1 MSDGPHKSLPK
12 RRHWINLAERAATP
26 AYSPR
31 EVAEA
36 GVIAVKTEMR
46 EAPLEEV
53 RRIFLGGPQGSLFKE
68 DCYSQLEE
76 ARKACRGSAAGT
88 ALIDC
93 AQEAHANGLTGEDA
107 YEAAVRNACDAVMRN
122 ESYCIEEHYR
132 REDVSSVDDVRAR
145 LAAARHELSSGELA
159 DALSPDAHTGG
170 GDLRLTKK
178 TGVDEGPPL

>member
-36 GVIAVKTEMR
+36 GVVAVKTEMR
-46 EAPLEEV
+46 EAPVEEV
-53 RRIFLGGPQGSLFKE
+53 RRVFLGGPQGSLFRE
-68 DCYSQLEE
+68 DCYAQLEE

-93 AQEAHANGLTGEDA
+93 AQEAHANGLTGEEAFDA
-107 YEAAVRNACDAVMRN
+107 AYKNACDAVMRN
-122 ESYCIEEHYR
+122 ESHSIEEHYR
-132 REDVSSVDDVRAR
+132 REEASSVDNLRGR
-145 LAAARHELSSGELA
+145 LAAARRELSSGEFA
-159 DALSPDAHTGG
+159 DALSPDGHTDGG
-170 GDLRLTKK
+170 EVRLTKK